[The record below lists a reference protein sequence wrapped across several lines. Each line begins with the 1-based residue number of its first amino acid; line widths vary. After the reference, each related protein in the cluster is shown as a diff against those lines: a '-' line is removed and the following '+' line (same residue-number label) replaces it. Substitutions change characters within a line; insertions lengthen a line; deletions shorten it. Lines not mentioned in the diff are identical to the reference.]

1 MIHRVEMEWAG
12 RILSLE
18 SGRVARQAD
27 GAVLVR
33 YADTVVLATVVQ
45 SKEPREDVDFLPLT
59 VEFRERMYAAGKIPG
74 GFFKREGRPSE
85 MEVLASRMID
95 RPIRPLFPEGYHHEV
110 QIMVTVL
117 SSDQENDADLLGLIG
132 ASTALALS
140 PIPFPEAI
148 GAARIGFVD
157 GQFMVNPTFSELEES
172 ALDLV
177 VAGLPDGRVI
187 MLEAGAR
194 EVPEEQVVEAVR
206 LAQDEVRKVCALQE
220 ELIRACGKEKEP
232 VPEVSI
238 DWKLWEVVDGLA
250 REEIRKANFIA
261 GKQERQDVLDDLAC
275 KVWEELADRF
285 PDGEREVSRVI
296 SEIEREEVRRMILE
310 EGRRVDGRRMDELRP
325 ITCEVGLLP
334 RTHGSALFTRGETQ
348 ALAVATL
355 GTKMDEQK
363 IEALEGESWKSYMLH
378 YNFPPFC
385 VGEARP
391 LRGPSR
397 REIGHGALAERAI
410 QPVIPSEEVFPYTI
424 RIVSDILE
432 SNGSSSMATVCA
444 GSLSLMDAGV
454 PIKTAVAGVSIGL
467 VKEGER
473 EVLLTDIAGAEDH
486 CGDMDFK
493 VAGTRDGVTAIQM
506 DLKIPGISP
515 DLVARALEQA
525 KAARMEILDAM
536 ARTLARPREELSIYA
551 PRILTLH
558 IKPSKIGEVIGPGGR
573 VIREITEKT
582 GATIDIEDDGT
593 VFIAASD
600 PSSGEAAKEWIER
613 IVAEPEIGKVYE
625 GTVTK
630 VVPFG
635 AFVEFMPGKEGLI
648 HISELDIGRVRQVT
662 DVVEE
667 GDKVSV
673 KVTGMD
679 EQGKVRLSRKAV
691 LEEQLQNVPPVQE
704 RVKKFFREDKRR
716 H

>member
-1 MIHRVEMEWAG
+1 MEWAG

-74 GFFKREGRPSE
+74 GFFKREGKPSD

-95 RPIRPLFPEGYHHEV
+95 RPIRPLFPEGYRNEV

-132 ASTALALS
+132 ASAALAIS
-140 PIPFPEAI
+140 PIPFPEVI
-148 GAARIGFVD
+148 GAVRMGLVD
-157 GQFMVNPTFSELEES
+157 GQFVVNPTFSELEDS
-172 ALDLV
+172 SLDLV
-177 VAGLPDGRVI
+177 VAGLPDGKVI

-194 EVPEEQVVEAVR
+194 EVPEEQMVEAIR
-206 LAQDEVRKVCALQE
+206 LAQDEVKKVCDLQE
-220 ELIRACGKEKEP
+220 ELVRACGKEKAP
-232 VPEVSI
+232 IPEVSI
-238 DWKLWEVVDGLA
+238 DQEIWEAVDGLA
-250 REEIRKANFIA
+250 REEVRRASMIP
-261 GKQERQDVLDDLAC
+261 GKLERQKAMDDIVR
-275 KVWEELADRF
+275 KVWEELAERF
-285 PDGEREVSRVI
+285 PDRESEVARII

-310 EGRRVDGRRMDELRP
+310 EGRRVDGRSTDELRP

-348 ALAVATL
+348 ALAVTTL

-385 VGEARP
+385 VGEVRP

-410 QPVIPSEEVFPYTI
+410 QPVIPSEEIFPYTI

-493 VAGTRDGVTAIQM
+493 VAGTRDGITAIQM
-506 DLKIPGISP
+506 DLKIPGISL

-525 KAARMEILDAM
+525 KNARMEILDAM

-600 PSSGEAAKEWIER
+600 PSAGEAAKEWIER

-635 AFVEFMPGKEGLI
+635 AFVEFMPGKEGLV
-648 HISELDIGRVRQVT
+648 HISELDIGRVRQVA
-662 DVVEE
+662 DVVKE

-673 KVTGMD
+673 KVTGVD

-691 LEEQLQNVPPVQE
+691 LEEQLKNAPPVQE
-704 RVKKFFREDKRR
+704 RVKRFIREDKRR
-716 H
+716 R

>member
-33 YADTVVLATVVQ
+33 YADTMVLATVVR

-59 VEFRERMYAAGKIPG
+59 VEFRERMYAAGRIPG

-85 MEVLASRMID
+85 QEVLASRMID
-95 RPIRPLFPEGYHHEV
+95 RPIRPLFPEGYRNEV

-132 ASTALALS
+132 ASAALAIS
-140 PIPFPEAI
+140 PIPFPEI
-148 GAARIGFVD
+148 VGAVRMGLID
-157 GQFMVNPTFSELEES
+157 GQFVVNPTFSELEES

-177 VAGLPDGRVI
+177 VAGLRDGRVV
-187 MLEAGAR
+187 MLEAGAK
-194 EVPEEQVVEAVR
+194 EVPEGEMAEAIG
-206 LAQDEVRKVCALQE
+206 LAQEEVRKVCELQD
-220 ELIRACGKEKEP
+220 ELVKACGREKEP
-232 VPEVSI
+232 VPQVS
-238 DWKLWEVVDGLA
+238 VDPEL
-250 REEIRKANFIA
+250 KAA
-261 GKQERQDVLDDLAC
+261 V
-275 KVWEELADRF
+275 EELARDEVRRASTIPAKLERQEALDEIFRRTCEELSERF
-285 PDGEREVSRVI
+285 PDSEREIARII
-296 SEIEREEVRRMILE
+296 SDIEREEVRRMILE
-310 EGRRVDGRRMDELRP
+310 EGRRPDGRAPDELRP

-348 ALAVATL
+348 ALAVTTL

-385 VGEARP
+385 VGEVRP

-454 PIKTAVAGVSIGL
+454 PIKTAVAGVSVGL

-493 VAGTRDGVTAIQM
+493 VAGTKDGITAIQM
-506 DLKIPGISP
+506 DLKVHGISL
-515 DLVARALEQA
+515 DLVVRALEQA
-525 KAARMEILDAM
+525 RAARAEILDAM
-536 ARTLARPREELSIYA
+536 ARTLPRPREELSIYA
-551 PRILTLH
+551 PRVLTLR
-558 IKPSKIGEVIGPGGR
+558 ISPSKIGEVIGPGGK

-582 GATIDIEDDGT
+582 GATIDIENDGT

-600 PSSGEAAKEWIER
+600 PSAGEAAKEWIER

-635 AFVEFMPGKEGLI
+635 AFVEFMPGKEGLV
-648 HISELDIGRVRQVT
+648 HISELDIGRVRQVG
-662 DVVEE
+662 DVVKE

-673 KVTGMD
+673 KVTGID

-691 LEEQLQNVPPVQE
+691 LEEQLKNAPPVHE
-704 RVKKFFREDKRR
+704 RVKRFIRDDRR
-716 H
+716 RR

>member
-74 GFFKREGRPSE
+74 GFFKREGKPSD

-95 RPIRPLFPEGYHHEV
+95 RPIRPLFPEGYRNEV

-132 ASTALALS
+132 ASAALAIS
-140 PIPFPEAI
+140 PIPFPEVI
-148 GAARIGFVD
+148 GAVRMGLVD
-157 GQFMVNPTFSELEES
+157 GQFVVNPTFSELEDS
-172 ALDLV
+172 SLDLV
-177 VAGLPDGRVI
+177 VAGLPDGKVI

-194 EVPEEQVVEAVR
+194 EVPEEQMVEAIR
-206 LAQDEVRKVCALQE
+206 LAQDEVKKVCDLQE
-220 ELIRACGKEKEP
+220 ELVRACGKEKAP
-232 VPEVSI
+232 IPEVSI
-238 DWKLWEVVDGLA
+238 DQEIWEAVDGLA
-250 REEIRKANFIA
+250 REEVRRASMIP
-261 GKQERQDVLDDLAC
+261 GKLERQKAMDDIVR
-275 KVWEELADRF
+275 KVWEELAERF
-285 PDGEREVSRVI
+285 PDRESEVARII

-310 EGRRVDGRRMDELRP
+310 EGRRVDGRSTDELRP

-348 ALAVATL
+348 ALAVTTL

-385 VGEARP
+385 VGEVRP

-410 QPVIPSEEVFPYTI
+410 QPVIPSEEIFPYTI

-493 VAGTRDGVTAIQM
+493 VAGTRDGITAIQM
-506 DLKIPGISP
+506 DLKIPGISL

-525 KAARMEILDAM
+525 KNARMEILDAM

-600 PSSGEAAKEWIER
+600 PSAGEAAKEWIER

-635 AFVEFMPGKEGLI
+635 AFVEFMPGKEGLV
-648 HISELDIGRVRQVT
+648 HISELDIGRVRQVA
-662 DVVEE
+662 DVVKE

-673 KVTGMD
+673 KVTGVD

-691 LEEQLQNVPPVQE
+691 LEEQLKNAPPVQE
-704 RVKKFFREDKRR
+704 RIKRFIREDKRR
-716 H
+716 R

>member
-74 GFFKREGRPSE
+74 GFFKREGKPSD

-95 RPIRPLFPEGYHHEV
+95 RPIRPLFPEGYRNEV

-132 ASTALALS
+132 ASAALAIS
-140 PIPFPEAI
+140 PIPFPEVI
-148 GAARIGFVD
+148 GAVRMGLVD
-157 GQFMVNPTFSELEES
+157 GQFVVNPTFSELEDS
-172 ALDLV
+172 SLDLV
-177 VAGLPDGRVI
+177 VAGLPDGKVI

-194 EVPEEQVVEAVR
+194 EVPEEQMVEAIR
-206 LAQDEVRKVCALQE
+206 LAQDEVKKVCDLQE
-220 ELIRACGKEKEP
+220 ELVRACGKEKAP
-232 VPEVSI
+232 IPEVSI
-238 DWKLWEVVDGLA
+238 DQEIWEAVDGLA
-250 REEIRKANFIA
+250 REEVRRASMIP
-261 GKQERQDVLDDLAC
+261 GKLERQKAMDDIVR
-275 KVWEELADRF
+275 KVWEELAERF
-285 PDGEREVSRVI
+285 PDRESEVARII

-310 EGRRVDGRRMDELRP
+310 EGRRVDGRSTDELRP

-348 ALAVATL
+348 ALAVTTL

-385 VGEARP
+385 VGEVRP

-410 QPVIPSEEVFPYTI
+410 QPVIPSEEIFPYTI

-454 PIKTAVAGVSIGL
+454 PVKTAVAGVSIGL

-493 VAGTRDGVTAIQM
+493 VAGTRDGITAIQM
-506 DLKIPGISP
+506 DLKIPGISL

-525 KAARMEILDAM
+525 KNARMEILDAM

-600 PSSGEAAKEWIER
+600 PSAGEAAKEWIER

-635 AFVEFMPGKEGLI
+635 AFVEFMPGKEGLV
-648 HISELDIGRVRQVT
+648 HISELDIGRVRQVA
-662 DVVEE
+662 DVVKE

-673 KVTGMD
+673 KVTGVD

-691 LEEQLQNVPPVQE
+691 LEEQLKNAPPVQE
-704 RVKKFFREDKRR
+704 RVKRFIREDKRR
-716 H
+716 R